1 MSTSGRGQ
9 ANRLLGAVAEER
21 RAIETILDRLE
32 SESEVSDP
40 GERGRLVDELRER
53 VAGHAASRRDLLYP
67 RVSRDV
73 PDGDSLVDL
82 AFIGLDQ
89 VERTSGKI
97 AGLSGAEPTFQPLVV
112 KLAAEV
118 QEHLDDEEES
128 DVLPPLLDAVGVDGA
143 NELGDH
149 FTPAR
154 WRRPRIRKSWPKA
167 LVERVPSG

>member
-1 MSTSGRGQ
+1 MSTSGRGR
-9 ANRLLGAVAEER
+9 ANRLLETVAEER

-40 GERGRLVDELRER
+40 GERGRLVDELMER

-73 PDGDSLVDL
+73 PDGDSLIDL

-89 VERTSGKI
+89 VERTSREI
-97 AGLSGAEPTFQPLVV
+97 AVLPGAEPTFEPLGA
-112 KLAAEV
+112 KLAARS
-118 QEHLDDEEES
+118 HLDEEES
-128 DVLPPLLDAVGVDGA
+128 DVLPPLVDAVGVDGA
-143 NELGDH
+143 NELGDQ
-149 FTPAR
+149 FTRVAR
-154 WRRPRIRKSWPKA
+154 GRPPIRKSWPKA